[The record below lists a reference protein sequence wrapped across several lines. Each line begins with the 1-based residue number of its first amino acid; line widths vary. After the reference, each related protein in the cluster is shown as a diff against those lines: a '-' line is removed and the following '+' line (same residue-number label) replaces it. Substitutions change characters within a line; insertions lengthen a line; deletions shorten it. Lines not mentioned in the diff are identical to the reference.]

1 MERVYQKKTIQEVV
15 ELTGV
20 AHGQL
25 SELETGV
32 KDHITIRM
40 LQKLSRFYGRE
51 ILHWALK
58 DRLVDNGEM
67 LETLKLL
74 RVLEDKDSE

>member
-20 AHGQL
+20 AHGPL
-25 SELETGV
+25 SEIETGV
-32 KDHITIRM
+32 RTHLTLRM
-40 LQKLSRFYGRE
+40 LRKLSRFYGRDV
-51 ILHWALK
+51 LHWAMK
-58 DRLVDNGEM
+58 GGLVDNGEM

-74 RVLEDKDSE
+74 RVLEEE